1 VTLDPQLLEHARL
14 EAARHAEAERQAQIA
29 RGDYY
34 SAVRTLHLAGAP
46 LREIAAA
53 LGVSHQRVQQM
64 VQTAGGSWW
73 QRLRGRR
80 VEPAP
85 ICTFC
90 ERPPSAVAK
99 LVAGPAVHICD
110 TCIGRAERVAG
121 GGADPSGRLRAE
133 SNGRARCSF
142 CRIRRSNTE
151 AMVTGPAAICA
162 ECLRLCRQIVD
173 GRAG

>member
-1 VTLDPQLLEHARL
+1 MTLDPRLLEQARF
-14 EAARHAEAERQAQIA
+14 EAIRYAEAERQAEHA

-53 LGVSHQRVQQM
+53 LGLSHQRVQQM
-64 VQTAGGSWW
+64 VQAAGGSWW

-90 ERPPSAVAK
+90 DRPPSAVAK
-99 LVAGPAVHICD
+99 LVTGPAVYICD
-110 TCIGRAERVAG
+110 ACIPRAELVAG
-121 GGADPSGRLRAE
+121 GEADPSGRLRAE

-142 CRIRRSNTE
+142 CRIRRSEAE

-162 ECLRLCRQIVD
+162 DCLRLCRQIVE